1 MFEPV
6 AESRYDEHLAG
17 LNRSFDNWGGRD
29 RLDWVLRPFG
39 GQSHDVFAAV
49 ESGGPIAGSIVS
61 YRYIGYGDQ
70 TDLVGIMTGSW
81 TDPPARGRGMFT
93 SMIEHSALLAG
104 ERGAVAL
111 LAFVTSENA
120 SRRRLE
126 AAGSVMVPTW
136 YLSVPAATDH
146 PWAEVDDAD
155 SALELVDAARSA
167 RGGDVAR
174 FAYPSLAD
182 LRGQLVERSPDV
194 RILATDA
201 GDIAVVER
209 AGSTARVLAS
219 TDRGADPHVVG
230 ATELFRFSTDPQ
242 AALNTRATQGAR
254 VTEGFLT
261 VLPLVASWQCP
272 SDWDIESGDR
282 I

>member
-6 AESRYDEHLAG
+6 AETRYDEHLAG
-17 LNRSFDNWGGRD
+17 LNRSFDNWGARD

-49 ESGGPIAGSIVS
+49 EPGGLVAGSIVS
-61 YRYIGYGDQ
+61 YRYVSSADQ
-70 TDLVGIMTGSW
+70 AELVGIMTGSW
-81 TDPPARGRGMFT
+81 TDPSARGRGMFT
-93 SMIEHSALLAG
+93 SMIEHSSMLAR

-111 LAFVTSENA
+111 LAFVTSDNA

-136 YLSVPAATDH
+136 YLSVPAALGE
-146 PWAEVDDAD
+146 PWTEVDD
-155 SALELVDAARSA
+155 VDAALDIVEAA
-167 RGGDVAR
+167 RASRGEGVR
-174 FAYPSLAD
+174 FVYPSLAD

-194 RILATDA
+194 RILTSAA
-201 GDIAVVER
+201 GAVAVVER
-209 AGSTARVLAS
+209 AGSTVRVLAS
-219 TDRGADPHVVG
+219 TDRGVDPHVVG
-230 ATELFRFSTDPQ
+230 ASELFRFSTDPD
-242 AALNTRATQGAR
+242 AAAHARTTNGAR

-261 VLPLVASWQCP
+261 ILPLTESWHCP
-272 SDWDIESGDR
+272 ATWDIESGDR